1 MSCFLCNSSLGKKLV
16 MSVTGCC
23 LVLFLLFHMSMNL
36 VALISPAGYNMICAF
51 LGANWYAVVATV
63 GLAALVVL
71 HFVYALIL
79 TINNYR
85 ARGSQRYAVTA
96 NEPGVEW
103 ASKNMLVLGVIV
115 VLGLLLHLAHFWS
128 KMMLVELMGAE
139 ASMVGDQLIHAT
151 DGAALVAYT
160 FSNPINVVLY
170 IVWLAALW
178 FHLNHGVWS
187 MMQTVGWANDIWYPR
202 LKCISK
208 VVSTLIVLG
217 FMAVVIAFFV
227 CSLCGGCAEVCTEA
241 CCAGHAH

>member
-36 VALISPAGYNMICAF
+36 VALISAEGYNMICAF

-63 GLAALVVL
+63 GLAAMVVL
-71 HFVYALIL
+71 HFAYALIL

-85 ARGSQRYAVTA
+85 ARGTQRYAVTV

-103 ASKNMLVLGVIV
+103 ASKNMLVLGFIV
-115 VLGLLLHLAHFWS
+115 VVGLLLHLAHFWS
-128 KMMLVELMGAE
+128 KMMFVELMGHE
-139 ASMVGDQLIHAT
+139 GTMVAGEFVHAT
-151 DGAALVAYT
+151 DGAALIAYT
-160 FSNPINVVLY
+160 FSKPVNVVLY

-187 MMQTVGWANDIWYPR
+187 MFQTVGWANDTWYPR
-202 LKCISK
+202 LKCASK
-208 VVSTLIVLG
+208 VVSTLVVLG

-227 CSLCGGCAEVCTEA
+227 CSLCGGCAEVCTGG
-241 CCAGHAH
+241 CCAGH

>member
-36 VALISPAGYNMICAF
+36 VALVSAEGYNMICAF

-71 HFVYALIL
+71 HFVYAFIL

-85 ARGSQRYAVTA
+85 ARGTQRYAVTA

-115 VLGLLLHLAHFWS
+115 ILGLGLHLIHFWS

-139 ASMVGDQLIHAT
+139 AVEVGGQLVHAT
-151 DGAALVAYT
+151 DGAAIIAYT

-187 MMQTVGWANDIWYPR
+187 MVQTVGWANDTWYPR

-208 VVSTLIVLG
+208 VVSTIVVLG
-217 FMAVVIAFFV
+217 FMAVVVAFFV
-227 CSLCGGCAEVCTEA
+227 CSLCGGCAEA
-241 CCAGHAH
+241 CCAGCAH

>member
-23 LVLFLLFHMSMNL
+23 LVLFLLFHMAMNL
-36 VALISPAGYNMICAF
+36 VALISPEGYNTICAL
-51 LGANWYAVVATV
+51 LGANWYAVVATI

-85 ARGSQRYAVTA
+85 ARGTQRYAVTA

-115 VLGLLLHLAHFWS
+115 VLGLGLHLVHFWS
-128 KMMLVELMGAE
+128 KMMLVELMGQHQNAL
-139 ASMVGDQLIHAT
+139 GLDPT
-151 DGAALVAYT
+151 NGAALVAYT
-160 FSNPINVVLY
+160 FSKWYNVVLY

-178 FHLNHGVWS
+178 LHLNHGVWS
-187 MMQTVGWANDIWYPR
+187 MFQTVGWANDTWYPR
-202 LKCISK
+202 LKCAAKI
-208 VVSTLIVLG
+208 VSTLIILG
-217 FMAVVIAFFV
+217 FMAVVVAFFV
-227 CSLCGGCAEVCTEA
+227 CSLCGACPVSGCAGCGA
-241 CCAGHAH
+241 CH